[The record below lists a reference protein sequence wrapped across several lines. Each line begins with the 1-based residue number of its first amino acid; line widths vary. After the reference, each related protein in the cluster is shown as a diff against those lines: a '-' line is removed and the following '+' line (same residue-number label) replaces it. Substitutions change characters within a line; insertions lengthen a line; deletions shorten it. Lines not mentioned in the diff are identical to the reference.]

1 MKDNILGL
9 KIKQLRSDYSI
20 KIGKK
25 FTQKGLSEELGIT
38 RSYLGDIESG
48 RTKPNKELLK
58 KIADFFNVDIEYFY
72 NESLHNKHD
81 EDQDEGNE
89 EEMKDND
96 IRRIERARKKMNP
109 EQKERMM
116 KILESVFD
124 DFFED

>member
-20 KIGKK
+20 KIGEK
-25 FTQKGLSEELGIT
+25 FTQKGLSEKLGIT

-48 RTKPNKELLK
+48 RTKQNKELLK
-58 KIADFFNVDIEYFY
+58 KIADFFNVSIDYFY
-72 NESLHNKHD
+72 DENPNNKHD
-81 EDQDEGNE
+81 EDNE
-89 EEMKDND
+89 DDD

>member
-1 MKDNILGL
+1 MRDNILGL
-9 KIKQLRSDYSI
+9 KIKQLRSNYSI
-20 KIGKK
+20 KIGEK
-25 FTQKGLSEELGIT
+25 FTQKGLAEELGIT

-58 KIADFFNVDIEYFY
+58 KIADFFNVGIDYFNNDETYNRSANDI
-72 NESLHNKHD
+72 
-81 EDQDEGNE
+81 
-89 EEMKDND
+89 KDHD
-96 IRRIERARKKMNP
+96 IRRIERAREKMNP

>member
-48 RTKPNKELLK
+48 RTKPNMELLK
-58 KIADFFNVDIEYFY
+58 KIADFFNVDTDYFF
-72 NESLHNKHD
+72 NDSLQKKHD
-81 EDQDEGNE
+81 ECDEEIN
-89 EEMKDND
+89 KDND

-116 KILESVFD
+116 KMLESVFD

>member
-1 MKDNILGL
+1 MKENILGL

-20 KIGKK
+20 KIGRK
-25 FTQKGLSEELGIT
+25 FTQQGLSEALGIT

-48 RTKPNKELLK
+48 RTKPNTDLLK
-58 KIADFFNVDIEYFY
+58 KIADFFNIDIEYFY
-72 NESLHNKHD
+72 NKNPQNKHD
-81 EDQDEGNE
+81 EADEKI
-89 EEMKDND
+89 KDND

>member
-25 FTQKGLSEELGIT
+25 FTQQGLSQELGIT

-48 RTKPNKELLK
+48 RTKPNKDLLK
-58 KIADFFNVDIEYFY
+58 KIADFFNIDIEYFY
-72 NESLHNKHD
+72 NENPQNKHD
-81 EDQDEGNE
+81 EDNE
-89 EEMKDND
+89 EIKDND

>member
-20 KIGKK
+20 KIGRK
-25 FTQKGLSEELGIT
+25 FTQQGLSQELGIT

-48 RTKPNKELLK
+48 RTKPNKDLLK
-58 KIADFFNVDIEYFY
+58 KIADFFNIDIEYFY
-72 NESLHNKHD
+72 NENPQNKHD
-81 EDQDEGNE
+81 EDNE
-89 EEMKDND
+89 EIKDND